1 MNLRP
6 PSVIAPR
13 EIVAIST
20 IRPAHTT
27 LGVATRARRAS
38 SGRDGERGVHADG
51 GGRDA
56 AEHGQRG
63 AFARAARPL
72 PRRRRASVRARLFP
86 RHHRPGVVRVSAPP
100 PSPPPP
106 SLTPPNPSP
115 FSASPLPAV
124 PARRRFLY
132 AKSQS
137 DLLAATTL
145 NPTPTTVPPPIAAL
159 AGNIGE
165 RHVLVFLGLPLVGKR
180 TIALRLKRY
189 LRFFHGARVKAFDIA
204 KQRESDDGSARA
216 PAETTPESRGEELF
230 LRVREFLESTDE
242 LPPERNDDDRARP
255 TPPGDV
261 EQGGQSGAGGGS
273 NQGSRRV
280 SAATRINGIAPLDK
294 NAKNVDSGRVA
305 IVFSSDAL
313 ATFYDNW
320 SGSSKERRRWIEKK
334 VDTITRESASR
345 LRVKT
350 IFIEVTLTK
359 SHFERNILRQKIER
373 DVREGAL
380 RREDAESAAG
390 AWKSKVAEY
399 RKLHVTLQ
407 DDGSEDDLS
416 FIKLINYG
424 ERVLTNRMRA
434 YLPQRIVQFLT
445 ATHPTRHTIYLCRH
459 GESEYNKKGR
469 LGGNSP
475 LTDKGWA
482 FAEIL
487 AEFAATRVC
496 GLRRKKSPAESLRA
510 WEEEERRRLESTD
523 AFQAMTRLGLADDLR
538 RNSVDAASHN
548 AAIVRQ
554 RSLSATQAA
563 GLSPRNS
570 SGGPLEVEW
579 EERPPDDPEGPTR
592 CARLWTSSLLRT
604 IQTAALIPHPI
615 VRGPDGTPNAWEEMS
630 PRVYRNIDEIFA
642 GDCEGLTPEEME
654 KAHPQ
659 TATLRKTDKIG
670 FRYPRGESYFDLIS
684 RLEPCIQEMESYAEP
699 LLIVSHQAILRLI
712 FAYLTGVDREKA
724 PLMLDAIH
732 QNVVYQIDLDASS
745 ESHITGDAE
754 TLPKFVKVWD
764 FREEV
769 ERRVAE
775 EGRKRKER
783 EGERGGGDEMV

>member
-1 MNLRP
+1 MAN
-6 PSVIAPR
+6 A
-13 EIVAIST
+13 EST
-20 IRPAHTT
+20 PTAADAMRRSMDNE
-27 LGVATRARRAS
+27 VRSRARRVPS
-38 SGRDGERGVHADG
+38 
-51 GGRDA
+51 
-56 AEHGQRG
+56 
-63 AFARAARPL
+63 RA
-72 PRRRRASVRARLFP
+72 RRRASRPRAAVPAAPPTGGGPSQRAR
-86 RHHRPGVVRVSAPP
+86 
-100 PSPPPP
+100 PSPPPPP
-106 SLTPPNPSP
+106 SLTPPNPLSLLR
-115 FSASPLPAV
+115 LP
-124 PARRRFLY
+124 PSRRPRARRQFLY

-230 LRVREFLESTDE
+230 VRVREFLESTDE

-273 NQGSRRV
+273 NGGSRRV

-554 RSLSATQAA
+554 RSLSATQATQ
-563 GLSPRNS
+563 GSSPRNS

-783 EGERGGGDEMV
+783 EGERGGGTRWCEYIRAEGARRGENAGQRPNRYQNR

>member
-1 MNLRP
+1 MAN
-6 PSVIAPR
+6 A
-13 EIVAIST
+13 EST
-20 IRPAHTT
+20 PTAAEAMRRSMDNE
-27 LGVATRARRAS
+27 VRSRARRVPS
-38 SGRDGERGVHADG
+38 
-51 GGRDA
+51 
-56 AEHGQRG
+56 
-63 AFARAARPL
+63 RA
-72 PRRRRASVRARLFP
+72 RRRASRPRAAVP
-86 RHHRPGVVRVSAPP
+86 AAPP
-100 PSPPPP
+100 TGGGPSQRAPPSPPPPP
-106 SLTPPNPSP
+106 SLTPPNPPSLLR
-115 FSASPLPAV
+115 LP
-124 PARRRFLY
+124 PSRRPRARRQFLY

-230 LRVREFLESTDE
+230 VRVREFLESTDE

-261 EQGGQSGAGGGS
+261 EQGHQSGAGGGS

-380 RREDAESAAG
+380 RREDAESATG

-554 RSLSATQAA
+554 RSLSATQATQ
-563 GLSPRNS
+563 GSSPRNS

>member
-1 MNLRP
+1 
-6 PSVIAPR
+6 
-13 EIVAIST
+13 
-20 IRPAHTT
+20 
-27 LGVATRARRAS
+27 
-38 SGRDGERGVHADG
+38 
-51 GGRDA
+51 
-56 AEHGQRG
+56 
-63 AFARAARPL
+63 
-72 PRRRRASVRARLFP
+72 
-86 RHHRPGVVRVSAPP
+86 
-100 PSPPPP
+100 
-106 SLTPPNPSP
+106 
-115 FSASPLPAV
+115 
-124 PARRRFLY
+124 
-132 AKSQS
+132 
-137 DLLAATTL
+137 LLAATTL

-230 LRVREFLESTDE
+230 VRVREFLESTDE

-273 NQGSRRV
+273 NGGSRRV

-320 SGSSKERRRWIEKK
+320 SGSSKERRRWIENK

-554 RSLSATQAA
+554 RSLSATQATQ
-563 GLSPRNS
+563 GSSPRTS

-783 EGERGGGDEMV
+783 EGEKGGGDEMV

>member
-1 MNLRP
+1 
-6 PSVIAPR
+6 
-13 EIVAIST
+13 
-20 IRPAHTT
+20 
-27 LGVATRARRAS
+27 
-38 SGRDGERGVHADG
+38 
-51 GGRDA
+51 
-56 AEHGQRG
+56 
-63 AFARAARPL
+63 
-72 PRRRRASVRARLFP
+72 
-86 RHHRPGVVRVSAPP
+86 
-100 PSPPPP
+100 
-106 SLTPPNPSP
+106 
-115 FSASPLPAV
+115 
-124 PARRRFLY
+124 
-132 AKSQS
+132 
-137 DLLAATTL
+137 
-145 NPTPTTVPPPIAAL
+145 
-159 AGNIGE
+159 
-165 RHVLVFLGLPLVGKR
+165 VGKR

-216 PAETTPESRGEELF
+216 AETTPELRGEELF
-230 LRVREFLESTDE
+230 VRVREFLESTDE

-380 RREDAESAAG
+380 RREDAESASA

-487 AEFAATRVC
+487 AEFAATHVC

-523 AFQAMTRLGLADDLR
+523 AFAAMTRLGLADDLR

-554 RSLSATQAA
+554 RSLTTQAA
-563 GLSPRNS
+563 AAGSSPRHS
-570 SGGPLEVEW
+570 SGGLEVEW
-579 EERPPDDPEGPTR
+579 EERPPEDPEGPTR